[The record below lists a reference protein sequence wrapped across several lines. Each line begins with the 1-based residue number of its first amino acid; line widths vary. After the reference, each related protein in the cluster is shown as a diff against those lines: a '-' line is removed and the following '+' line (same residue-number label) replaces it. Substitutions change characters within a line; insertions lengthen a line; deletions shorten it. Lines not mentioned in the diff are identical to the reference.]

1 MRVIRFAPLI
11 APSTYRFLRRGLSPA
26 PRPEKI
32 YLEAFTEQSPNP
44 ESRVLLSDKVDALGL
59 RRIKIDWRLDS
70 LTGHTLRTFTE
81 LAGRQFKKLGLGT
94 LHPAEWLNDPVPR
107 APDVMDSF
115 HHAGTT
121 RMADSH
127 ARGVVDANCQ
137 VFGVDGLYVA
147 GSSVFPTSGTANPTL
162 SIAALA
168 IRLADHIKQ
177 DLASPPRF
185 SPSVNANMTAA
196 DAIA

>member
-1 MRVIRFAPLI
+1 M
-11 APSTYRFLRRGLSPA
+11 
-26 PRPEKI
+26 
-32 YLEAFTEQSPNP
+32 
-44 ESRVLLSDKVDALGL
+44 LSDKVDALGL

-81 LAGRQFKKLGLGT
+81 VAGREFKRLGLGT
-94 LHPAEWLNDPVPR
+94 LQPAEWLADPVPR

-121 RMADSH
+121 RMADNH
-127 ARGVVDANCQ
+127 TRGVVDPNCQ
-137 VFGVDGLYVA
+137 VFGVNGLYVA

-168 IRLADHIKQ
+168 IRLADHIKE

-185 SPSVNANMTAA
+185 PPSVNVTMAA
-196 DAIA
+196 EDAIA